1 MKNKLF
7 RAMLLAAAA
16 VVIAVGG
23 VLLAQEIS
31 SSAGPV
37 THVFAVTTSDTA
49 TYANP
54 SGALMPMPET
64 SVKIDVARPSLVT
77 IHFSA
82 RGSVQPSGSQIIPI
96 VFVECQLDGV
106 ACEPDSNPVEFLYP
120 QFCCDTGRFSGRFT
134 ELRRVPIPLTSSGE
148 WGIPLAQTFPIGPW
162 SYKPPLSNK

>member
-1 MKNKLF
+1 MTKNPF
-7 RAMLLAAAA
+7 RTMLLAAAA
-16 VVIAVGG
+16 LVLGAGG
-23 VLLAQEIS
+23 VLLAQEIT

-64 SVKIDVARPSLVT
+64 SVKINVARPSLVT

-82 RGSVQPSGSQIIPI
+82 RGTVQPSGSQIIPI

-120 QFCCDTGRFSGRFT
+120 QFCCDTRAFQWAVH
-134 ELRRVPIPLTSSGE
+134 RVAAGSHTVDIFWGMGNPTSADVSNRS
-148 WGIPLAQTFPIGPW
+148 LVVQTAT
-162 SYKPPLSNK
+162 LE